1 MMTISRPTRL
11 LCSRGTGEP
20 HPDLTIRITKDAKQP
35 TTLIW
40 DVYSPHFD
48 TLLMLEESPRL
59 DAGDPA
65 TFLGEVV
72 RKASDALD
80 VERGFQALR
89 GMGLSIAQLMPAA
102 IQDMIRQVG
111 GLCAPA
117 PPTVML
123 ATQDP
128 YIPWELAVLEP
139 PIGTAGGRSPFL
151 GAQAAI
157 GRWPL
162 PNSHRRRAAPR
173 NQSPSAIGP

>member
-1 MMTISRPTRL
+1 
-11 LCSRGTGEP
+11 
-20 HPDLTIRITKDAKQP
+20 
-35 TTLIW
+35 
-40 DVYSPHFD
+40 
-48 TLLMLEESPRL
+48 
-59 DAGDPA
+59 
-65 TFLGEVV
+65 
-72 RKASDALD
+72 
-80 VERGFQALR
+80 
-89 GMGLSIAQLMPAA
+89 MGLSIAQLMPAA
-102 IQDMIRQVG
+102 IQDIIRQVG

-162 PNSHRRRAAPR
+162 PRQPPPPRLAPESVTVRDRA
-173 NQSPSAIGP
+173 